1 MAASMVLAAAMGLFM
16 IAGATGVPHLSG
28 IVWSRGA
35 GAASTAGPIPATH
48 VVRRLD
54 VMGSLS
60 SDPLNGFFWSPHG
73 LSWSPDGR
81 LFAATPDTGGR
92 QAWIWTRDGTLV
104 HQITRDGHYS
114 ATYPGQ
120 NIAFVDGDSRILV
133 PPGSGA
139 PGAAM
144 SLYDLA
150 TGALLHD
157 IAGPLPDDPEA
168 RRNAAA
174 TIVPSPDQTMVAVLY
189 AIFDRKPVGIYSTQ
203 SWQRVASLNDGAD
216 LRLNPPMSLAFSP
229 DSRRLA
235 IGRANGS
242 VIIYDVR
249 TYKVVREIDAFT
261 QRLHLAPATSV
272 CFSPDGDYLAVGGWA
287 VGSVNIP
294 PPGKTLQDN
303 IMTPIIQ
310 PYPLQVFRVADGKSV
325 ASAPGQKT
333 PIRDVKWNRQG
344 QLIAFI
350 GADDL
355 PRLWSPFDP
364 ALPRIIPGLSKSHD
378 LAFSPDGSILAVSQ
392 HFQISFVAIGDQR

>member
-1 MAASMVLAAAMGLFM
+1 MAASVVLAAATGLFM

-28 IVWSRGA
+28 IVWSRDA

-81 LFAATPDTGGR
+81 LLAATPNTGGLR
-92 QAWIWTRDGTLV
+92 AWIWTADGTLV
-104 HQITRDGHYS
+104 HQITRGGHYA

-150 TGALLHD
+150 TGALQHD
-157 IAGPLPDDPEA
+157 VAGPLPDDPEA

-189 AIFDRKPVGIYSTQ
+189 AMFDRKPVGIYSTQ

-216 LRLNPPMSLAFSP
+216 PRLDPPLSLAFSP
-229 DSRRLA
+229 DDRRLA
-235 IGRANGS
+235 VGREDGS
-242 VIIYDVR
+242 VIIYDMK
-249 TYKVVREIDAFT
+249 TYKAVREIDAFT
-261 QRLHLAPATSV
+261 QRLHMVPATSV
-272 CFSPDGDYLAVGGWA
+272 CFSPDGSYIAIGGWTG
-287 VGSVNIP
+287 GSVNIP

-310 PYPLQVFRVADGKSV
+310 PYPLRVYRVADGREV

-333 PIRDVKWNRQG
+333 PIRDVKWSPQG
-344 QLIAFI
+344 QPIAFI

-364 ALPRIIPGLSKSHD
+364 APPRIIPDVGKSAD
-378 LAFSPDGSILAVSQ
+378 LAFSPDGSLLAISQ
-392 HFQISFVAIGDQR
+392 HFQISFVAIDEQH